1 MIRWGLENI
10 MIRKVLRKSPFILA
24 YMYLVL
30 PIVIFVIGWMK
41 WYWALPITTIVL
53 VALILAIKSIPDIPS
68 MEMDKRSLSKFVIAV
83 VLIGIWVLFSGIGG
97 LTYQTSDHE
106 YRTAIYRAL
115 VEYEWPVLSASGE
128 KGLIYYIAFWM
139 PAALVGKV
147 FGFQIGYWFQII
159 WAVFGIALV
168 YYLMCV
174 RSKKITLLPL
184 LFLIFFSGLD
194 YFGWLILGREG
205 NPIFTPIHIEWWVNE
220 YEYTSNTS
228 QLYWVFNQCI
238 PAWIATILVVTERN
252 KRNVLFVTSLIM
264 FSSTFPFVGLI
275 PFALYIILDKFRIN
289 REQIMQVFTFQN
301 IIGAGTICLLFL
313 IYLTGNV
320 SANNVSG
327 DIGSVTQNA
336 EVYTDFSGQIIRY
349 LLFVFLEVGVY
360 IIFIFKQYK
369 RNIEFYLVIAILLIC
384 PFVIVGS
391 SHDFCMRVSIPALFV
406 LMIYCMDALERAY
419 IEKRKGWFY
428 TFSIFLIVG
437 ALTPFNEI
445 HMSVRETI
453 IRYENQQSS
462 KMPEVDIEET
472 MFEAPNFYGSTSE
485 SFFYKYMAKDVDL
498 EKQSKHLSEV
508 GILQNEKD
516 KYFIK
521 NGITSEDNI
530 EVCTPINT
538 EDVSEVIKRI
548 ESSKKNLLISKENLV
563 TLILEYPEKMA
574 QIISKSYICEE
585 DFDANLFFKYYK
597 KQQVYSSDNI
607 LILPYEGV
615 EIENDK
621 YWGKNNAEFM
631 IFNPYPDEIIADLS
645 FLAKIRA
652 TREAEVTLFKIYF
665 DDNEINTSKSVEYL
679 TADDELVLKKGTSFF
694 RIELNEMESSQ
705 LTYYRIDKFNF
716 TTEYIYDDISV
727 EANSL
732 VIVEAEKVP
741 YVDKEIIVNT
751 EQKSEYSS
759 VISKIKKN
767 KRDYLIISTDFFVEL
782 INSNI
787 TDMNEIFGIHYH
799 FSYQESDYL
808 VFQYIEDD
816 SEYVKQKAIVPI
828 VYNEKESR
836 RHKVLIYYPFV
847 DEISVRIV
855 ANVERPS
862 NLLDAFDI
870 LSIMYGSKVEEILF
884 NDDQETIKL
893 KVDLEP
899 GMNEIYFELNDLD
912 YSFSDGV
919 QYFFTLRDVTISEV
933 VEES

>member
-1 MIRWGLENI
+1 

-24 YMYLVL
+24 YFYLVL
-30 PIVIFVIGWMK
+30 PIVIFVLGWMK
-41 WYWALPITTIVL
+41 WYWALPITVIVVVSL
-53 VALILAIKSIPDIPS
+53 VLAIKSIPDITL
-68 MEMDKRSLSKFVIAV
+68 MEVNKNSLTKLAIAF
-83 VLIGIWVLFSGIGG
+83 VLICIWVLFSGIGG

-139 PAALVGKV
+139 PAALIGKI
-147 FGFQIGYWFQII
+147 FGFQIGYWFQCI
-159 WAVFGIALV
+159 WAVLGITLV
-168 YYLMCV
+168 YFLMCV

-184 LFLIFFSGLD
+184 LFLIFFSGMD

-205 NPIFTPIHIEWWVNE
+205 NPILTPIHIEWWVNE

-238 PAWIATILVVTERN
+238 PAWIATILIVTERN
-252 KRNVLFVTSLIM
+252 KRNVLFITSLIM

-275 PFALYIILDKFRIN
+275 PFAMYVILDKFRIS
-289 REQIMQVFTFQN
+289 REQIKKVFTFQN

-313 IYLTGNV
+313 VYLSGNV

-327 DIGSVTQNA
+327 DMGSVQNA

-360 IIFIFKQYK
+360 LIFIFKQYK
-369 RNIEFYLVIAILLIC
+369 RTIEFYIVIAILLIC
-384 PFVIVGS
+384 PFIIVGS

-406 LMIYCMDALERAY
+406 LMLYCMDSLEKAY
-419 IEKRKGWFY
+419 VENKKRWFY
-428 TFSIFLIVG
+428 MFSIFLIVG
-437 ALTPFNEI
+437 AITPFNEI

-453 IRYENQQSS
+453 TRYENQQSS

-472 MFEAPNFYGSTSE
+472 MFEAPNFYGFTTE
-485 SFFYKYMAKDVDL
+485 SIFYKYMAKNVDL
-498 EKQSKHLSEV
+498 EKQSKHLSEI

-530 EVCTPINT
+530 EVCEPINI
-538 EDVSEVIKRI
+538 EDASDVIKRI
-548 ESSKKNLLISKENLV
+548 ERSKRNLLISEENLV
-563 TLILEYPEKMA
+563 KIISKYPEKMA
-574 QIISKSYICEE
+574 QIISKSYICEK
-585 DFDANLFFKYYK
+585 DFDSNLFFRYYK
-597 KQQVYSSDNI
+597 KQQVYSAANI
-607 LILPYEGV
+607 LVLPYEGV
-615 EIENDK
+615 EIENGK
-621 YWGKNNAEFM
+621 CWGTANAEFM
-631 IFNPYPDEIIADLS
+631 IFNPYPNVITADLR

-652 TREAEVTLFKIYF
+652 TREADVTSFKIYF
-665 DDNEINTSKSVEYL
+665 NGNEINTSMSVEYL
-679 TADDELVLKKGTSFF
+679 TAENELVLKNGISFLE
-694 RIELNEMESSQ
+694 IELNEMGSRQ

-716 TTEYIYDDISV
+716 KTEYIYDDISV

-732 VIVEAEKVP
+732 VIVESEKVP
-741 YVDKEIIVNT
+741 FVNKEIIVNAG
-751 EQKSEYSS
+751 QKSEYSS
-759 VISKIKKN
+759 VISRIKKS
-767 KRDYLIISTDFFVEL
+767 KRDHLVISADYFVEL
-782 INSNI
+782 INNNI
-787 TDMNEIFGIHYH
+787 EEMNEIFGTHYH

-808 VFQYIEDD
+808 VFEYIADD
-816 SEYVKQKAIVPI
+816 NEYAKQKAIVPI

-836 RHKVLIYYPFV
+836 RHKALIYYPFA
-847 DEISVRIV
+847 DELSVRIV
-855 ANVERPS
+855 ANVERAS
-862 NLLDAFDI
+862 DLLDSFDI

-884 NDDQETIKL
+884 NNEQETIKL

-899 GMNEIYFELNDLD
+899 GLNEIHFVLNDLD
-912 YSFSDGV
+912 YTFSDGIRC
-919 QYFFTLRDVTISEV
+919 FFTLLDVTIAEV